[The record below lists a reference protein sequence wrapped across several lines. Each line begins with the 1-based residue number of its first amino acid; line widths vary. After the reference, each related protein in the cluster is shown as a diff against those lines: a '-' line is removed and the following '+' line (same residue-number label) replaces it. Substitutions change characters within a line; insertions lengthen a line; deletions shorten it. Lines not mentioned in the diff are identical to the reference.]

1 MKKRILII
9 TQNFPPEIGSAANRM
24 KGICQALNEVADV
37 TVWTTEPHY
46 PQKDL
51 YRQADF
57 WEELP
62 QDIKIRRIKT
72 TSANF
77 EQNFLR
83 RFLLY
88 LEVLFCFFKLIIRET
103 ETYDIV
109 FVTSPPLS
117 IPFIGLLAKR
127 KFKANF
133 VVDIRDLWPETLRA
147 VKGIFPKL
155 LRYLSYP
162 IEKHIYHRADKLII
176 NSEGFT
182 EYIQKIVGD
191 KRKIYFLPNG
201 LTDFELRPA
210 PASKKEEK
218 ITIVYTGNMG
228 IAQDIDSLF
237 HLAKS
242 FQMNKKVRFLLIGYG
257 RNYMEI
263 QQKIKEKGF
272 ENIIIK
278 PPESRKRVWKRLQEA
293 DIAYIGLKEH
303 PVFETVIPGKV
314 IDYMGASLPI
324 IGVASGY
331 SKRIIEEAH
340 SGVVFHKEDQHEITE
355 KLAGLIESQELRKF
369 YGKNGNE
376 YAHQNFNWQTNKG
389 LLYKFIFED

>member
-117 IPFIGLLAKR
+117 VPFIGLLAKR

-201 LTDFELRPA
+201 LTDFELKLA

-237 HLAKS
+237 HLAES
-242 FQMNKKVRFLLIGYG
+242 FQRNKKARFLLIGYG

-263 QQKIKEKGF
+263 QQKINEKGF

-303 PVFETVIPGKV
+303 PVFETVMPGKV

-340 SGVVFHKEDQHEITE
+340 SGVVFHKEDQHKITE
-355 KLAGLIESQELRKF
+355 KLAELIESQELRKF

-376 YAHQNFNWQTNKG
+376 YAQQNFNWQTNKG

>member
-9 TQNFPPEIGSAANRM
+9 TQNFSPEIGSAANRM
-24 KGICQALNEVADV
+24 KGICHALNEVADV

-51 YRQADF
+51 YSQADF
-57 WEELP
+57 WEEIP
-62 QDIKIRRIKT
+62 RNIKIKRIKT
-72 TSANF
+72 ASANF
-77 EQNFLR
+77 EKNFLR

-88 LEVLFCFFKLIIRET
+88 LEVLFCFLKLIIRET
-103 ETYDIV
+103 ESYDIV

-127 KFKANF
+127 KFKAKF
-133 VVDIRDLWPETLRA
+133 IVDIRDLWPETLRA
-147 VKGIFPKL
+147 LKGVFPKI

-176 NSEGFT
+176 NSEGFVG
-182 EYIQKIVGD
+182 YIQKIVGD
-191 KRKIYFLPNG
+191 KREIYFLPNG
-201 LTDFELRPA
+201 LTDFELTLV
-210 PASKKEEK
+210 PASKQEEK
-218 ITIVYTGNMG
+218 ITIVYAGNMG

-237 HLAKS
+237 YLAES
-242 FQMNKKVRFLLIGYG
+242 FRMNKKVRFLLIGYG

-263 QQKIKEKGF
+263 QQKINEKGF

-278 PPESRKRVWKRLQEA
+278 PPESRRRVWKRLQKA

-303 PVFETVIPGKV
+303 PVFETVIPGKL

-324 IGVASGY
+324 IAIASGY

-340 SGVVFHKEDQHEITE
+340 SGVVFHKEEQHEITE
-355 KLAGLIESQELRKF
+355 GLAELIENRELRKF
-369 YGKNGNE
+369 YGKKGNE
-376 YAHQNFNWQTNKG
+376 YAQQNFNWQINKG
-389 LLYKFIFED
+389 LLYKIIFED